1 MKSLIAAVGVGVVVV
16 AGAARAERKPVVAAH
31 VGIATRV
38 FRPTNLVRNWR
49 GDAEKDLRCVVWYP
63 AVESAVEVKQFIGP
77 ADAPLF
83 EAGMAAPGATL
94 ATAPSKH
101 GWPMVLLSHGTG
113 GSALQ
118 MSWLGIALA
127 RAGYIAVAVDHPGN
141 NANGKLTPEGMALWW
156 ERATDLSQVLDGML
170 ADKEFGKNI
179 DQARV
184 GAAGYSLGGYTVLEL
199 GGAQTEVREMIS
211 LCKENADAAVCHV
224 PEMRGMG
231 TPEEILHAVKKTS
244 AISLAQS
251 GDLFSDDR
259 IGAVFAIAPA
269 LAFTMT
275 EDSLRA
281 MRMPL
286 EMVVGT
292 NDNIAPARDNAEY
305 VRIEVKGAKLTTLPH
320 VGHYTFLDTCTAQ
333 GKKTLERYCED
344 SREVD
349 RDAVH
354 GRVAGMAVGFFDKS
368 LRGK

>member
-1 MKSLIAAVGVGVVVV
+1 MKSLIAAMGVGLIVVVGAAGAQKKPAAGMHVGVT
-16 AGAARAERKPVVAAH
+16 
-31 VGIATRV
+31 TRT
-38 FRPTNLVRNWR
+38 FHPTNMVRNWR
-49 GDAEKDLRCVVWYP
+49 GDPEKSLRCVVWYP
-63 AVESAVEVKQFIGP
+63 AAESAVEVKRFIGP
-77 ADAPLF
+77 PDAPQF
-83 EAGMAAPGATL
+83 EAGMAAPDAEL
-94 ATAPSKH
+94 ASAPSKH

-118 MSWLGIALA
+118 MAWLGTALA

-156 ERATDLSQVLDGML
+156 ERATDVSQVLDGML
-170 ADKEFGKNI
+170 ADPEFGKKI

-199 GGAQTEVREMIS
+199 AGAQTDVHELIA
-211 LCKENADAAVCHV
+211 LCKENADAGVCHV

-231 TPEEILHAVKKTS
+231 TPDEILHAVKKTS
-244 AISLAQS
+244 ALSLAQS
-251 GDLFSDDR
+251 ADLFSDDR

-281 MRMPL
+281 IRMPL
-286 EMVVGT
+286 EIVVGED
-292 NDNIAPARDNAEY
+292 DNIAPAKDNAQY
-305 VRIEVKGAKLTTLPH
+305 VRDEVKGSKLTVLPH
-320 VGHYTFLDTCTAQ
+320 VGHNTFLDTCTAD
-333 GKKTLERYCED
+333 GKKRLERYCED
-344 SREVD
+344 GREVD

-354 GRVAGMAVGFFDKS
+354 AKVAGIAVGFFERS